1 MFQGSG
7 GCSVP
12 MVTFSLLILTHIHY
26 ARYTHRLLCIDVR
39 MQIEH
44 TQIQN
49 VRRIPLSWEEKL
61 GSVQFC
67 VPV

>member
-12 MVTFSLLILTHIHY
+12 MVTFSLLISNTY
-26 ARYTHRLLCIDVR
+26 AVCLLHTLLCIDVH
-39 MQIEH
+39 MQIE
-44 TQIQN
+44 
-49 VRRIPLSWEEKL
+49 PLSRQQKSV
-61 GSVQFC
+61 SVQFC